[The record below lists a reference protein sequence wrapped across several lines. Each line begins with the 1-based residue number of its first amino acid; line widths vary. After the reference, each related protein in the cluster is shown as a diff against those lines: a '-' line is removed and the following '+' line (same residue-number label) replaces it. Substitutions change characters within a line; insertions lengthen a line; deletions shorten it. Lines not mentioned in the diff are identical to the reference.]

1 MTMNRDRT
9 RTDAA
14 KARAVVR
21 RRARQAKSALTFAG
35 RPEQRRRRA
44 SALAFLLHAF

>member
-1 MTMNRDRT
+1 MTRDRT

-14 KARAVVR
+14 KARAMGLR
-21 RRARQAKSALTFAG
+21 KARRAKAQLTFAS